1 MPILRDV
8 HAGRRDLERAAEA
21 LATRLPEPLG
31 VLARLAYNYRWA
43 WDPDGPDIYR
53 AVDSDRWDRVAEN
66 PVRLLQEAATDRLL
80 AASQDAGLLARA
92 AALEE
97 RISADLARPRRD
109 AITTP
114 QRPIAYFSAE
124 YGFHCSF
131 PIYSGGLGA
140 LAGDI
145 LKEASDRAWP
155 LVAVGLLYRNG
166 YFRQRIDSGG
176 WQHEYW
182 VDTDPDRLPAAL
194 VTSDD
199 GTPITITVPIG
210 DSEVTAQIWR
220 VDVGGIP
227 LYLLD
232 AERPENSETA
242 RWITSRLYIG
252 DEDTRLAQYV
262 LLGIGGVR
270 ALEAIGIEPG
280 LVHLNEGHAA
290 FVSLELARREYSG
303 NGSLKAALEVARRR
317 TIFTTHTPVPAG
329 NDTYPAHQVAETL
342 AHIAGT
348 LGVDAEEIIGLG
360 RTNPAEGAEPFGVT
374 QFALR
379 TSRAANGV
387 SRRHGE
393 VAREMWQPM
402 WPERD
407 VDDVPITYVTNGVHI
422 PTWLGKPMWELLNR
436 HLGEDWLDRATD
448 PATWAPVDDIPAQEL
463 WDVRKAQRSQLIEYV
478 RHRAVVD
485 RLARDE
491 PRAYAEAA
499 ANMDPDVLTI
509 GFARRLAT
517 YKRLNLLLQDVERA
531 MRVVGGDRPIQV
543 LLAGKAHP
551 RDEGGKRLVQGLFSM
566 KNAPGFANCVA
577 YLDDYDLRMAAW
589 LVRGCDV
596 WINLPR
602 PPLEASGTSG
612 MKNVVNGGLQLSVL
626 DGWWAEGYDG
636 GNGWALSGDV
646 DHDHGAQDARH
657 AHELFRLLEEEVAP
671 EFYRS
676 SADGI
681 PRDWVARIR
690 RSLRTLGPEFGA
702 GRMLEDYEKKVYK
715 TGL

>member
-1 MPILRDV
+1 MLAHV
-8 HAGRRDLERAAEA
+8 QAGSRDLERAAEA

-31 VLARLAYNYRWA
+31 VFARLAYNYRWA
-43 WDPDGPDIYR
+43 WDPDGPDVFR
-53 AVDSDRWDRVAEN
+53 ALDPERWEKVAEN
-66 PVRLLQEAATDRLL
+66 PVRQLQEAS
-80 AASQDAGLLARA
+80 AAGLQAAAQDAELLRRA
-92 AALEE
+92 AAVEE
-97 RISADLARPRRD
+97 RVRADLARPAHD
-109 AITTP
+109 GPATP
-114 QRPIAYFSAE
+114 ERPIAYFSAE
-124 YGFHCSF
+124 YGFHGSF

-155 LVAVGLLYRNG
+155 LAAIGLLYRQG
-166 YFRQRIDSGG
+166 YFRQRIDNRG

-182 VDTDPDRLPAAL
+182 TDTDPDRLPAAL
-194 VTSDD
+194 VTGED
-199 GTPITITVPIG
+199 GEPVTVSVTIG
-210 DSEVTAQIWR
+210 EEEVVAQIWR
-220 VDVGGIP
+220 VDIGRVP
-227 LYLLD
+227 LFLLD
-232 AERPENSETA
+232 AERPENSHTA

-252 DEDTRLAQYV
+252 DEDTRLAQYM

-270 ALEAIGIEPG
+270 ALEAMGIEPSI
-280 LVHLNEGHAA
+280 VHLNEGHAA
-290 FVSLELARREYSG
+290 FVSLELARREHSG
-303 NGSLKAALEVARRR
+303 NGSLTGALEVAAKR

-329 NDTYPAHQVAETL
+329 NDTYPAHQVETVL
-342 AHIAGT
+342 AHTAGT
-348 LGVDAEEIIGLG
+348 LGVDAAEIIRLG
-360 RTNPAEGAEPFGVT
+360 RTNQDEEAEPFGVT

-393 VAREMWQPM
+393 VAREMWHPM
-402 WPERD
+402 WPDKGVE
-407 VDDVPITYVTNGVHI
+407 DVPITYVTNGVHV
-422 PTWLGKPMWELLNR
+422 PSWLGKPVWELLNR

-448 PATWAPVDDIPAQEL
+448 PATWAAVDDIPASEL
-463 WDVRKAQRSQLIEYV
+463 WAVRTRQRTDLIEYV
-478 RHRAVVD
+478 RHRAVAD

-491 PRAYAEAA
+491 SSGYAQAA
-499 ANMDPDVLTI
+499 ATFSPDVLTV

-531 MRVVGGDRPIQV
+531 MRVVAGDRPIQV

-551 RDEGGKRLVQGLFSM
+551 RDDAGKSLVQGLFSM
-566 KNAPGFANCVA
+566 KHAPGFAGRVA
-577 YLDDYDLRMAAW
+577 YLDDYDLRMAAQ

-671 EFYRS
+671 EFYDRG
-676 SADGI
+676 ADGI
-681 PRDWVARIR
+681 PQAWVDRVR
-690 RSLRTLGPEFGA
+690 RSLRTLGPAFGA
-702 GRMLEDYEKKVYK
+702 GRMLEDYEAKVY
-715 TGL
+715 T